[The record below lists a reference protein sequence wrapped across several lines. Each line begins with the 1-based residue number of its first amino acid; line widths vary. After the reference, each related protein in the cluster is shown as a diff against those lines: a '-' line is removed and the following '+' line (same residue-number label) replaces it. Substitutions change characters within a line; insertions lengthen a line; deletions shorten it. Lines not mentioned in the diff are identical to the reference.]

1 MMSERVIT
9 RWLGGAVL
17 VVCLVFL
24 VAGCGGGSHSG
35 AATTTTT
42 AAAKQR
48 AALAQRTRY
57 EQEMKVLGKSLGAFL
72 ASVGAYNQ
80 SSILNAR
87 NEKITVALVVAELR
101 KAQVRLRQ
109 AAVSLRAMKPP
120 PDIQADHAALTKG
133 VVEYAKELGGI
144 IVLVRGGNLTALGT
158 IPSLKGVNDMQRASQ
173 AITKKGYA
181 IL

>member
-1 MMSERVIT
+1 
-9 RWLGGAVL
+9 L
-17 VVCLVFL
+17 VVCLVVL

-42 AAAKQR
+42 AAAKRQ
-48 AALAQRTRY
+48 AASRTSAAQRIRY
-57 EQEMKVLGKSLGAFL
+57 EQRMKVLGKSLGTFL

-80 SSILNAR
+80 SAILNAR
-87 NEKITVALVVAELR
+87 NEKITVALVIAELR

-120 PDIQADHAALTKG
+120 PDIQADHATLTKG
-133 VVEYAKELGGI
+133 VLEYAKELGQI